1 MTEDIIS
8 MDDMMAIYE
17 VTDRFGIDREN
28 ISVPLEK
35 IGKGAVAKGLDG
47 IVEIVAPAFFSTRSW
62 LVELQRE
69 VENLGFEPQEIDD
82 NEWET

>member
-1 MTEDIIS
+1 MTEEIIG

-35 IGKGAVAKGLDG
+35 EGNGAVSGQGAGA
-47 IVEIVAPAFFSTRSW
+47 VEITAPAAESTRDW
-62 LVELQRE
+62 LPTLQAELER
-69 VENLGFEPQEIDD
+69 LGFELQDD
-82 NEWET
+82 EDEPWG

>member
-1 MTEDIIS
+1 MTEDIIG

-28 ISVPLEK
+28 ISVPL
-35 IGKGAVAKGLDG
+35 GKVGTGTVARGLDG
-47 IVEIVAPAFFSTRSW
+47 ILEIIAPARFPTRCW

-69 VENLGFEPQEIDD
+69 IESLGFEEEVHD
-82 NEWET
+82 NEWEM